1 MRLDLQNSISG
12 LLMFTRGYGKHPCE
26 RLVCSQGFAV
36 GRIRAYP
43 CNLRIFVKSM
53 TASASQLCCFRNQER
68 WLQTNI
74 DEFFIVVRENEIDV
88 ETLRNFI

>member
-1 MRLDLQNSISG
+1 
-12 LLMFTRGYGKHPCE
+12 
-26 RLVCSQGFAV
+26 
-36 GRIRAYP
+36 
-43 CNLRIFVKSM
+43 M

>member
-1 MRLDLQNSISG
+1 
-12 LLMFTRGYGKHPCE
+12 
-26 RLVCSQGFAV
+26 
-36 GRIRAYP
+36 
-43 CNLRIFVKSM
+43 M

-74 DEFFIVVRENEIDV
+74 DVFFIVVRENEIDV

>member
-1 MRLDLQNSISG
+1 MSCKG
-12 LLMFTRGYGKHPCE
+12 LSETPLHFIFRYKGD
-26 RLVCSQGFAV
+26 SV
-36 GRIRAYP
+36 GRYRRYP
-43 CNLRIFVKSM
+43 WNLKTFVKSM